1 MARGVAELYGLDFFP
16 CAFLDDL
23 KFWDIRDN
31 PEVFWIK
38 SGLTPASVWV
48 FYEHLPIVNN
58 PTEVELIV
66 ENAISSLSITVDGR
80 CIPTPSSWA
89 WNLLFVQRRRNF
101 SGTFTCNILR
111 KIRRIT
117 LASSSSISR
126 CPLSTSPFA

>member
-38 SGLTPASVWV
+38 SGLTPASVRV

-66 ENAISSLSITVDGR
+66 ENAISSL
-80 CIPTPSSWA
+80 
-89 WNLLFVQRRRNF
+89 
-101 SGTFTCNILR
+101 
-111 KIRRIT
+111 KIGFEV
-117 LASSSSISR
+117 
-126 CPLSTSPFA
+126 C